1 MKKLILIALMMV
13 AAATAAPSAEAQG
26 KASREQWMTEMRQY
40 KRNYL
45 AKELELTKEQ
55 QNKFFPLYE
64 TMEDECAALDE
75 DTRQMER
82 RISQAADASDLE
94 YEKAT
99 EAMYDTKVKQAEIE
113 REYAAK
119 FKEVLTPKQLFRLKD
134 ADRKFARTMMRQHN
148 RLRGNARAAGEKAQ
162 Q

>member
-64 TMEDECAALDE
+64 AMEDECAAVSTSCLYYLILV
-75 DTRQMER
+75 Q
-82 RISQAADASDLE
+82 
-94 YEKAT
+94 
-99 EAMYDTKVKQAEIE
+99 
-113 REYAAK
+113 
-119 FKEVLTPKQLFRLKD
+119 
-134 ADRKFARTMMRQHN
+134 RKPLMIHTARHWPDY
-148 RLRGNARAAGEKAQ
+148 K
-162 Q
+162 

>member
-64 TMEDECAALDE
+64 AMEDECAALDE

-99 EAMYDTKVKQAEIE
+99 EAMYETKVKQAEIE
-113 REYAAK
+113 RGYAAK